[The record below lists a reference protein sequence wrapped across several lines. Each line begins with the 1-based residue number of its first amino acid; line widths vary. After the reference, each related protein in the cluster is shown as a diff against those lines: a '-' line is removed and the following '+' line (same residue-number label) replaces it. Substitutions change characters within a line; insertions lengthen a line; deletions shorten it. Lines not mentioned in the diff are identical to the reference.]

1 MSEEKELLLLKI
13 DQSRYV
19 EINRTKI
26 KYQPPLS
33 FQVERPLK
41 PPPPHQICSS
51 SNSPPY
57 PPLRNSPDKRE
68 KKNGFFLEDWKEEK
82 QQQQQQNTILEK
94 LFYGK
99 YDSLRDM
106 ATNVN
111 GGQKSEVLKRILCK
125 QMRRLLKEDLKILL
139 TNWQSD

>member
-68 KKNGFFLEDWKEEK
+68 KKNGFFLED
-82 QQQQQQNTILEK
+82 
-94 LFYGK
+94 
-99 YDSLRDM
+99 
-106 ATNVN
+106 
-111 GGQKSEVLKRILCK
+111 
-125 QMRRLLKEDLKILL
+125 
-139 TNWQSD
+139 